1 MSGRRSWRRLGSRP
15 IAERERVRAFGI
27 VAAVLIAAAGLLFA
41 VPDGGPSLGP
51 ATELEYR
58 SAPPPGPSPTTTP
71 PAMAAGVGESA
82 ARVAAR
88 RFLPAYLALVYG
100 APAGSGRARF
110 PSASRPLADRLARS
124 KLRVSPAARR
134 RRPRIAGLDVD
145 QLGGVV
151 TVAARIADGS
161 VAYSIDLTVERIGGR
176 WLVTRVG
183 GD

>member
-1 MSGRRSWRRLGSRP
+1 MAG
-15 IAERERVRAFGI
+15 
-27 VAAVLIAAAGLLFA
+27 AA
-41 VPDGGPSLGP
+41 
-51 ATELEYR
+51 
-58 SAPPPGPSPTTTP
+58 
-71 PAMAAGVGESA
+71 GESA

-100 APAGSGRARF
+100 AGSGRARF

-124 KLRVSPAARR
+124 KLRVSPASRR

-151 TVAARIADGS
+151 TVAARIADGQ